1 MAATPGNK
9 NAGLFTLL
17 PSFPDLCDLKI
28 RGPTSIVHSSLKE
41 DFLKP
46 RSTLIFLSGMFAV
59 GASLAKDLDSA
70 HSGASGLRL
79 TPRQS
84 DQILLSDA
92 NTSLRRM
99 EASLSDYLVA
109 FNSSQDGGR
118 RRLGLPLA
126 SLGDSGFKVAY
137 DLSGKSVMAQ
147 WTYSQVSP
155 KGNSLNFQTYLGQ
168 SGGLN
173 FVLRAVF

>member
-1 MAATPGNK
+1 MK
-9 NAGLFTLL
+9 
-17 PSFPDLCDLKI
+17 S
-28 RGPTSIVHSSLKE
+28 
-41 DFLKP
+41 
-46 RSTLIFLSGMFAV
+46 RSALIFLFGVYAAS
-59 GASLAKDLDSA
+59 ASLAQEVISA
-70 HSGASGLRL
+70 SSGATGLAL

-84 DQILLSDA
+84 DQLMLSDA
-92 NTSLRRM
+92 NTSFRRI
-99 EASLSDYLVA
+99 ESSLSDYLVA
-109 FNSSQDGGR
+109 FNSGQDGGR

-173 FVLRAVF
+173 FVLRADF